1 MAGTTIDKL
10 PDDLGISIGYAN
22 RILLIEEMKRRT
34 DETRVAD
41 VVTVT
46 TQPVYTDLDI
56 LLGTVQHA
64 NSYASFNA
72 PEGFFDIRRNPFT
85 TFSVG
90 PSFGSLKDRELAEE
104 KLLATPCTTTEEI
117 AEKNTLNSCLGVM
130 NKIGEWIA
138 YISGRKGQFLQG

>member
-22 RILLIEEMKRRT
+22 RILLIEEMKRRS

-41 VVTVT
+41 VVTVST
-46 TQPVYTDLDI
+46 HPIYPDLDMVMG
-56 LLGTVQHA
+56 LVQRA
-64 NSYASFNA
+64 NSYASFFA
-72 PEGFFDIRRNPFT
+72 PQGFSDIRRNPFT
-85 TFSVG
+85 TYSVG
-90 PSFGSLKDRELAEE
+90 PSFGSIKDRELAEE
-104 KLLATPCTTTEEI
+104 RLHATPCTTVEEI

>member
-22 RILLIEEMKRRT
+22 RILLIEEMKRRS

-46 TQPVYTDLDI
+46 TQPIYSDLDI
-56 LLGTVQHA
+56 VLGLVQRS
-64 NSYASFNA
+64 NSYASFFA
-72 PEGFFDIRRNPFT
+72 PEGFSDIRRNPFT

-104 KLLATPCTTTEEI
+104 KILTTPCTTPEEI
-117 AEKNTLNSCLGVM
+117 AEKNTLNGCLTNM
-130 NKIGEWIA
+130 AKIGEWIA